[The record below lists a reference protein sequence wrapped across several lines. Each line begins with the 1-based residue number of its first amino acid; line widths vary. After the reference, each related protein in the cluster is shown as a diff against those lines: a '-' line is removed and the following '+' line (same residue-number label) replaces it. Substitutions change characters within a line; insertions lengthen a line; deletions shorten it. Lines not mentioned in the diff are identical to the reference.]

1 MSPVQGG
8 AKADRTTRRTTEST
22 ERTEQRSE
30 KSVHSVVRPKAAP
43 VWQARTGGGLHPD
56 LLAYSQTVE
65 EDKPFV
71 VHDLAGSSAHV
82 LGLVKAGLLTKPEA
96 KQLLTGLRAILK
108 AHESGT
114 FELQVDLEDVHMNIE
129 SRLTAELG
137 DVGRKLHSGRS
148 RNDQVATCIV
158 LFARQ
163 NTARLAQGLHL
174 LAGALAAQ
182 AKAHTQSPWV
192 ARTHGQAAQ
201 PATFGWLLAAH
212 AQRIQEL
219 AAKALETFE
228 RIGESPLGS
237 GAVAG
242 STLPLQPAYTASM
255 MGLRAPRSALL
266 ATGTRDVV
274 LEACLLA
281 SHVGTVVASLAQD
294 LIDAFGS
301 GALKLP
307 AGYTTGSS
315 LMPQKRNPDALELA
329 RGRGKALVGPLASV
343 QGILGGLGLGYMR
356 DFQLTKPYLASAL
369 GDACSTVE
377 LLAPL
382 VEGMAYNPK
391 ATAADWSKPGIVATD
406 VAEALV
412 QAGLPFRTAY
422 GIVAS
427 AFAEVE
433 AGKSFQAALESQKL
447 PANQLE
453 AALGALQPD
462 PSRRA
467 TLGGPAP
474 ERVVEALATFASRQ
488 KILSAFLV
496 TAQKA
501 AEQPFLLLSKPLE
514 TLVNA

>member
-1 MSPVQGG
+1 MSKPKAGRTAQPLMTPMSPNAKSAPSAPSAKSAVQG
-8 AKADRTTRRTTEST
+8 
-22 ERTEQRSE
+22 
-30 KSVHSVVRPKAAP
+30 AAP
-43 VWQARTGGGLHPD
+43 VWQARTGSGLHPD
-56 LLAYSQTVE
+56 LLAYSETTK
-65 EDKPFV
+65 EDLPFV

-96 KQLLTGLRAILK
+96 KQLLTGLRALLK
-108 AHESGT
+108 AHEAGT
-114 FELQVDLEDVHMNIE
+114 FALPVELEDVHMAIE

-158 LFARQ
+158 LYARQ
-163 NTARLAQGLHL
+163 NTARLAQGLHA
-174 LAGALAAQ
+174 LAGALATQ
-182 AKAHTQSPWV
+182 AKAHAKSPWV

-212 AQRIQEL
+212 AFRLQAL
-219 AAKALETFE
+219 ADKALESFE

-242 STLPLQPAYTASM
+242 STLPLDPAFTAGL

-274 LEACLLA
+274 LEGCLLA
-281 SHVGTVVASLAQD
+281 SHAGTVLASLAQD
-294 LIDAFGS
+294 LLDAFGAGS
-301 GALKLP
+301 LKLP

-329 RGRGKALVGPLASV
+329 RGRGKALAGPLASV

-356 DFQLTKPYLASAL
+356 DFQLSKPHLAAAL
-369 GDACSTVE
+369 GDACATAE

-382 VEGMAYNPK
+382 VEGMAYDPK
-391 ATAADWSKPGIVATD
+391 AASVAADWSKPGIVATD

-412 QAGLPFRTAY
+412 KAGLPFRTAY

-433 AGKSFQAALESQKL
+433 KGKSFQSALEAQKL
-447 PANQLE
+447 PAGQLD
-453 AALGALQPD
+453 AALSALQPD

-467 TLGGPAP
+467 TFGGPAP
-474 ERVVEALATFASRQ
+474 ERVLEALAGF
-488 KILSAFLV
+488 SARAKTQSTAV
-496 TAQKA
+496 AAAQKA
-501 AEQPFLLLSKPLE
+501 AETPFLLLSTPVE
-514 TLVNA
+514 TLLKA

>member
-1 MSPVQGG
+1 MSRARPASKP
-8 AKADRTTRRTTEST
+8 AKAAKTTA
-22 ERTEQRSE
+22 
-30 KSVHSVVRPKAAP
+30 KAP

-56 LLAYSQTVE
+56 LLAYSETTR
-65 EDKPFV
+65 EDLPFV

-82 LGLVKAGLLTKPEA
+82 LGLVKAGLLSKAEA
-96 KQLLTGLRAILK
+96 KQLLNGLRGILQ
-108 AHESGT
+108 AHESGA
-114 FELQVDLEDVHMNIE
+114 FPLDVELEDVHMNIE

-158 LFARQ
+158 LYARQ
-163 NTARLAQGLHL
+163 NVARLSGALL
-174 LAGALAAQ
+174 ALAGALAEQ
-182 AKAHTQSPWV
+182 AKAHATSPWV
-192 ARTHGQAAQ
+192 ARTHGQPAQ
-201 PATFGWLLAAH
+201 PATFGWLLTAH
-212 AQRIQEL
+212 AARIQEL
-219 AAKALETFE
+219 AAKSLESFE

-242 STLPLQPAYTASM
+242 STLPLDPAYTAKL

-274 LEACLLA
+274 LEGCLLA
-281 SHVGTVVASLAQD
+281 SHTGTVLASLAQD
-294 LIDAFGS
+294 LLDAFGS

-329 RGRGKALVGPLASV
+329 RGRGKALVGPLAAV
-343 QGILGGLGLGYMR
+343 QGLLGGLGLGYMR
-356 DFQLTKPYLASAL
+356 DFQLTKPYLAAAL
-369 GDACSTVE
+369 GDASTTAE

-382 VEGMAYNPK
+382 VDGMTYNPK
-391 ATAADWSKPGIVATD
+391 AAAVAAEWSKPGIVATD

-412 QAGLPFRTAY
+412 KAGLPFRTAY

-433 AGKSFQAALESQKL
+433 KGSTFQKALEAQKL
-447 PANQLE
+447 PAAHLE
-453 AALGALQPD
+453 AALAALQPD
-462 PSRRA
+462 PARRA

-474 ERVVEALATFASRQ
+474 DRVAAALEAFAARQ
-488 KILSAFLV
+488 KTLSASV
-496 TAQKA
+496 AA
-501 AEQPFLLLSKPLE
+501 AEAAAEKPFLLLSTPVD

>member
-1 MSPVQGG
+1 MSK
-8 AKADRTTRRTTEST
+8 AKRHADNAEPRGKQSAASA
-22 ERTEQRSE
+22 RSVW
-30 KSVHSVVRPKAAP
+30 KAGKAAAP
-43 VWQARTGGGLHPD
+43 VWQARTGSGLHPD
-56 LLAYSQTVE
+56 LLAYSETTK
-65 EDKPFV
+65 EDLPFV

-96 KQLLTGLRAILK
+96 KQLLNGLRSILK
-108 AHESGT
+108 THEAGA
-114 FELQVDLEDVHMNIE
+114 FDLDVELEDVHMNIE

-158 LFARQ
+158 LHARQ
-163 NTARLAQGLHL
+163 NVARLAQGLHG

-182 AKAHTQSPWV
+182 AKTHSKSPWV

-212 AQRIQEL
+212 ALRIQEL
-219 AAKALETFE
+219 AAKSLETFE

-242 STLPLQPAYTASM
+242 STLPLDPAFTAGLL
-255 MGLRAPRSALL
+255 GLRAPRSALL
-266 ATGTRDVV
+266 ATGTRDVI
-274 LEACLLA
+274 LESCLLA
-281 SHVGTVVASLAQD
+281 SHAGTVLSSLAQD
-294 LIDAFGS
+294 LIDAFGAGS
-301 GALKLP
+301 LKLP

-329 RGRGKALVGPLASV
+329 RGRGKALAGPLASV

-356 DFQLTKPYLASAL
+356 DFQLTKPYLAAAL
-369 GDACSTVE
+369 GDASSTAE

-382 VEGMAYNPK
+382 VEGMSYDPK
-391 ATAADWSKPGIVATD
+391 APSVVADWSKP
-406 VAEALV
+406 
-412 QAGLPFRTAY
+412 

-433 AGKSFQAALESQKL
+433 KGKTFQAALEAQKL
-447 PANQLE
+447 PAVQLD
-453 AALGALQPD
+453 AVLGALQPD
-462 PSRRA
+462 PARRA

-474 ERVVEALATFASRQ
+474 ERVAAALAGFAVRA
-488 KILSAFLV
+488 KTLSNSIA
-496 TAQKA
+496 A
-501 AEQPFLLLSKPLE
+501 AERAAEKPLFLLSTPID